1 MSRHPYLLAMSAGA
15 LHLTSTWWA
24 AAGLAV
30 ALAGTWATWKFGL
43 AAHSRPR
50 LTYEIADTPLLQ
62 APRSIQARLEIR
74 HLGTHLTDPHL
85 VHIVLTC
92 HGRRDIPSSNFDQDQ
107 PVTVDL
113 GVPIL
118 DVLDSHSH
126 PVGAQEPRAAATGTT
141 LHIGPGRIRAGARI
155 TYQALTNG
163 ACSPTWRDPLIDV
176 TVTQATNN
184 RLAAHIRPRRIAPPA

>member
-1 MSRHPYLLAMSAGA
+1 MSRHPYPPALSAGT
-15 LHLTSTWWA
+15 LHLTNAWWA
-24 AAGLAV
+24 AAGLAI
-30 ALAGTWATWKFGL
+30 ALAGTWAAWKFGL
-43 AAHSRPR
+43 AAHSKPR
-50 LTYEIADTPLLQ
+50 LTYEIAGTPLLQ

-85 VHIVLTC
+85 MRIVLTC
-92 HGRRDIPSSNFDQDQ
+92 HGRRDIPSSSFDQDQ

-141 LHIGPGRIRAGARI
+141 LRIGPGRIRAGAHI
-155 TYQALTNG
+155 TYHVLTNG
-163 ACSPTWRDPLIDV
+163 PCSPTWRDPLIDV
-176 TVTQATNN
+176 TVTQATSN
-184 RLAAHIRPRRIAPPA
+184 RLATRIGARRTPPPA